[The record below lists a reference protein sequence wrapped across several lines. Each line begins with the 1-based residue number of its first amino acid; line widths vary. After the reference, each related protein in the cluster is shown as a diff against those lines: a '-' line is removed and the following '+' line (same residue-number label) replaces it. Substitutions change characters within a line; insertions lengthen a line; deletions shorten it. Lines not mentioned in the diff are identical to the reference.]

1 MFCSIN
7 QTAHF
12 VRSEI
17 KGGSGMTK
25 RMPTARRSPG
35 SKKPVSQTVLVVSN
49 GHPHGKPN
57 GQGTAHRVEEA
68 IRVSGCSAMG
78 EFFRVAKHAF
88 PTGATEPFDMVS
100 ELRRFGALQSGNPVP
115 EGYKIPECVRSLAD
129 KILESKDRR
138 KCFAL
143 LRNLSYRKSGRT
155 PVSPSI
161 EATQF
166 P

>member
-1 MFCSIN
+1 
-7 QTAHF
+7 
-12 VRSEI
+12 
-17 KGGSGMTK
+17 MTN
-25 RMPTARRSPG
+25 RMPVARRSPS
-35 SKKPVSQTVLVVSN
+35 SKKPVSQTVSVVSN

-57 GQGTAHRVEEA
+57 GQGTAHRVEDA
-68 IRVSGCSAMG
+68 IRSSGCSATG
-78 EFFRVAKHAF
+78 EFFRVAKYAF
-88 PTGATEPFDMVS
+88 FAGAIEPFDMIN
-100 ELRRFGALQSGNPVP
+100 ELSWFGALGSGNPVP

-143 LRNLSYRKSGRT
+143 LRNSSDRKPGRT
-155 PVSPSI
+155 LFSSSI